1 LKMIALKSKPS
12 GNGMAVNTSAALALS
27 VVKRNSRLLEF
38 HLPIGGAKM
47 SRKQMS
53 PPRNLSLNVR
63 KNQYLK
69 VASSFVASFF
79 MVYLL
84 SASIVIA
91 LIFGFLLSIITL
103 LISKKKSDKDAAAIS
118 AAWPEVID
126 HLVSGIQSGLSI
138 TESLIGL
145 TTRGPLILRPYFA
158 EFEIKMRTHG
168 DFNLAISELKQR
180 CAQHSSDQIFE
191 AIAISK
197 TLGGSELLN
206 ILRTVGTFLRQDLAL
221 RREIEVKHGWIK
233 NSAHLSAAA
242 PWLLLLLLSTQPATS
257 RAFSTPTGVLILLI
271 GLSLTAIAYV
281 WMNRLGRLPEL
292 PRVFGSA

>member
-1 LKMIALKSKPS
+1 MDRSKMIRPR
-12 GNGMAVNTSAALALS
+12 T
-27 VVKRNSRLLEF
+27 
-38 HLPIGGAKM
+38 I
-47 SRKQMS
+47 S
-53 PPRNLSLNVR
+53 PKLH
-63 KNQYLK
+63 KTQYLK
-69 VASSFVASFF
+69 VAISFVAAFF
-79 MVYLL
+79 AVYLL
-84 SASIVIA
+84 SSSLVIA
-91 LIFGFLLSIITL
+91 LIFGFLLSVIAY
-103 LISKKKSDKDAAAIS
+103 LISRKKSHKDAAAVN

-145 TTRGPLILRPYFA
+145 ATRGPVILRPYFA
-158 EFEIKMRTHG
+158 EFELKMRLDG
-168 DFNLAISELKQR
+168 DFNIAISDLKQR
-180 CAQHSSDQIFE
+180 CGQHSSDQIFE

-257 RAFSTPTGVLILLI
+257 RAFSTPTGVLILLL
-271 GLSLTAIAYV
+271 GLAMTAIAYI

-292 PRVFGSA
+292 PRVFGEA